1 MKWMPGIAC
10 LALFSLLTTACVH
23 HRPPARLQG
32 EIERFG
38 TEYIVTQC
46 SDGKTYQLQMIPH
59 AFVALERN
67 VRTVQNETG
76 GPVLVE
82 LGGKILPATSDTAAQ
97 AIFEVHD
104 RYSIQQGR
112 CP

>member
-1 MKWMPGIAC
+1 MKWMPGIVG
-10 LALFSLLTTACVH
+10 LALFSLLATACVH
-23 HRPPARLQG
+23 HSAPARLQG

-67 VRTVQNETG
+67 VRNVQNETG

-82 LGGKILPATSDTAAQ
+82 LGGKILPATSDTSAE